1 MNRISRKNLDALQ
14 ADVQATLE
22 DVTTATQAHA
32 KAMDRYI
39 QAHREYRAYVKSVNE
54 NIPYVELI
62 NEKELE
68 HEGDRYKRVY
78 RKARDGDVVVY
89 LQSTSDGYI
98 VAGKPYKVRQAGGLI
113 ISICEDGTECLVYA
127 DNVCPPFVYKKI
139 ALANELRAEVI
150 QRAKEVL
157 EVWKRN
163 SFVGLGDYQ
172 NSELPSPYNHWSMIA
187 EFVINPEKRT
197 VVALLK
203 CRETLRLA
211 TSRIAKCSPRDVFNE
226 HIGKAIALG
235 RALGKDVSEFE
246 NAVQPTIAVGQKI
259 LSNDSGNLLTVQSV
273 TDEGYPANKT
283 GVCFVTDYRIVDDT
297 DAQYG
302 GDE

>member
-1 MNRISRKNLDALQ
+1 MNRISRKNLDTLQ

-39 QAHREYRAYVKSVNE
+39 RAHREYRAYVKSVNE

-78 RKARDGDVVVY
+78 RKARDGDVVVN

-113 ISICEDGTECLVYA
+113 ISICEEATECLVYA
-127 DNVCPPFVYKKI
+127 DNVCPPFVY
-139 ALANELRAEVI
+139 E
-150 QRAKEVL
+150 AKQE
-157 EVWKRN
+157 
-163 SFVGLGDYQ
+163 
-172 NSELPSPYNHWSMIA
+172 
-187 EFVINPEKRT
+187 
-197 VVALLK
+197 
-203 CRETLRLA
+203 
-211 TSRIAKCSPRDVFNE
+211 
-226 HIGKAIALG
+226 
-235 RALGKDVSEFE
+235 
-246 NAVQPTIAVGQKI
+246 
-259 LSNDSGNLLTVQSV
+259 
-273 TDEGYPANKT
+273 
-283 GVCFVTDYRIVDDT
+283 
-297 DAQYG
+297 G

>member
-1 MNRISRKNLDALQ
+1 MNRFSRKNLDALQ
-14 ADVQATLE
+14 ADVEATLE

-39 QAHREYRAYVKSVNE
+39 RAHREYRAYVKSVNE

-113 ISICEDGTECLVYA
+113 ISICEEGTECLVYA
-127 DNVCPPFVYKKI
+127 DNVCPPFVY
-139 ALANELRAEVI
+139 E
-150 QRAKEVL
+150 AKQE
-157 EVWKRN
+157 
-163 SFVGLGDYQ
+163 
-172 NSELPSPYNHWSMIA
+172 
-187 EFVINPEKRT
+187 
-197 VVALLK
+197 
-203 CRETLRLA
+203 
-211 TSRIAKCSPRDVFNE
+211 
-226 HIGKAIALG
+226 
-235 RALGKDVSEFE
+235 
-246 NAVQPTIAVGQKI
+246 
-259 LSNDSGNLLTVQSV
+259 
-273 TDEGYPANKT
+273 
-283 GVCFVTDYRIVDDT
+283 
-297 DAQYG
+297 G